1 MNLKTFAATLRATAL
16 SAPEIADKSAPKAA
30 FKHGAMTFR
39 CLNSVQHITA
49 LANRLEKDSGKNYAR
64 SKMPTPPNIKRES
77 IKVLINR
84 FLKDGD
90 TYNAQQLAGEY

>member
-1 MNLKTFAATLRATAL
+1 MSLKKLAATMRTYALTAPL
-16 SAPEIADKSAPKAA
+16 EVSLTDDKAS
-30 FKHGAMTFR
+30 FHHEGMVFR
-39 CLNSVQHITA
+39 CLNSSDHITA
-49 LANRLEKDSGKNYAR
+49 MANRIEKGAGKNYAR